1 MIRVVSV
8 ISGIHILRYFRII
21 NQLGIFRVLF
31 LLAIVAYV
39 IKATLQPGMMV
50 LQSMLVVSVVFQ
62 SHFSRKDYVL
72 LNNLGLNNP
81 GYFMML
87 YLLFVSPF
95 VLLYLIWPDFKALG
109 ILISGT
115 LLTTLFNRPFRK
127 VRKIQLPS
135 FRFIPAGS
143 WEWRVGL
150 RRYLPVFVAA
160 YIIPAVF
167 YQQDYLFAAS
177 VLLIAIT
184 TNAFLISHEP
194 VNMLVSVKSSAVAC
208 FWYKVYLQCAFFTL
222 FSLPLLISSLILY
235 PEGIRPVLLLFANS
249 LAVQVFAVSL
259 KYAGYRPGQIT
270 PYNMAIIFLLN
281 FTFIIPALL
290 PLPVIMAVIFGRKA
304 ISQLKLIAG

>member
-1 MIRVVSV
+1 MIRAVIK
-8 ISGIHILRYFRII
+8 ISGIHIQRYLRII
-21 NQLGIFRVLF
+21 NELGIFRVIF
-31 LLAIVAYV
+31 LLVIVGYV
-39 IKATLQPGMMV
+39 FKATLQPGMLV
-50 LQSMLVVSVVFQ
+50 LQSMLVLSVVVQ
-62 SHFSRKDYVL
+62 THFTRKDFVL
-72 LNNLGLNNP
+72 LNNLGLNTP
-81 GYFMML
+81 VYFMLL
-87 YLLFVSPF
+87 YLLFISPF
-95 VLLYLIWPDFKALG
+95 ILLYLVWPDYKALG

-150 RRYLPVFVAA
+150 RQYFPVFIAA
-160 YIIPAVF
+160 YIIPAVL

-184 TNAFLISHEP
+184 SNAFLISHEP
-194 VNMLVSVKSSAVAC
+194 VNMLVTVKSSAVAC

-235 PEGIRPVLLLFANS
+235 PEGIRPVLLLFINS
-249 LAVQVFAVSL
+249 LVVQAFAVSI
-259 KYAGYRPGQIT
+259 KYAGFRPGEKT